1 MCYKKTGK
9 IYAIKEMSKAKII
22 DKNSV
27 DSILGEKK
35 ILSEIYHP
43 FIVNMIYSFQDSDY
57 LYLVME
63 LISGGNLRYNL
74 TINKTFEENQIKFII
89 GCIMTGLKY
98 IHSKNILHRDIKPEN
113 LVFDS
118 RGYLRITDFGIAK
131 HYVINNKKD
140 TSGTIGYLAPEVLCN
155 VNHNFSIDYYAVG
168 IITFELIFGHRPYI
182 GKNKH
187 EVKQLILTKQAKVD
201 YDDLPEG
208 FSNNIAD
215 FINKLIQRKPKN
227 RLGKNN
233 IDEVLN
239 HTWFGDFDWDNCAK
253 KNLRAPYIPKF
264 GDNFDK
270 NYCLKSY
277 KIGTETMQRYE
288 KIMEKDDI
296 NTIFKDFNCNKIPAE
311 LKGFSTKKNN
321 ENKIVNNNISSNIS
335 TTSISKNNKIEN
347 IQKNKAI
354 LNNIIEINKN
364 LIQNKLD
371 NNNVSNLGIKNNH
384 NKSKENIDNVNKE
397 VKNNNNL
404 EISTKKQNINLN
416 IINSQRNVA
425 NNKEKE
431 ENEFIIKNSLKNKSI
446 SKKKMNRNI
455 SAKNIYRNRYNL
467 FYNSSQG
474 SKIDL
479 NLNLGIIKSKRQSE
493 ITSYRCKKE
502 NNLNQNPKLNRASS
516 NIYYNSQSNKK
527 LFLQNKKDTNIV
539 IPRTKKDFIK
549 KELLKNNSLIYSL
562 NKNQNEIN
570 FNFEKKNIPSIFM
583 SSTFYPKKNKNKIF
597 NHSRMSSK
605 RLMQNNS
612 LNNLNE
618 NKYLKEEDIKKKV
631 KNNFIENIN
640 LSRKNIMNNNDKK
653 LPFLSLSISKIKKN
667 KIEPNSGKNDIFF
680 KFNQK
685 NNNKTSRG
693 NNKIKNGLNYD
704 FLSERIK

>member
-1 MCYKKTGK
+1 
-9 IYAIKEMSKAKII
+9 MSKAKII

-270 NYCLKSY
+270 NYCLKIY

-384 NKSKENIDNVNKE
+384 NKSKENIYNVNKE

-404 EISTKKQNINLN
+404 KISTKKQNINLN

-549 KELLKNNSLIYSL
+549 KELLKNNSLIYTL

-583 SSTFYPKKNKNKIF
+583 SSTFYPKKNNNKIF

-667 KIEPNSGKNDIFF
+667 KIELNSGKNDIFF

>member
-1 MCYKKTGK
+1 
-9 IYAIKEMSKAKII
+9 MSKAKII

-270 NYCLKSY
+270 NYCLKIH

-416 IINSQRNVA
+416 IINSQRNVV

-549 KELLKNNSLIYSL
+549 KELLKNNSLIYTL

-583 SSTFYPKKNKNKIF
+583 SSTFYPKKNNNKIF

-631 KNNFIENIN
+631 KNNFFENIN

>member
-270 NYCLKSY
+270 NYCLKIY

-570 FNFEKKNIPSIFM
+570 FNFEKKNISSIFM
-583 SSTFYPKKNKNKIF
+583 SSTFYPKKNNNKIF

>member
-1 MCYKKTGK
+1 
-9 IYAIKEMSKAKII
+9 MSKAKII

-384 NKSKENIDNVNKE
+384 NKSKENIYNVNKE

-404 EISTKKQNINLN
+404 KISTKKQNINLN

-549 KELLKNNSLIYSL
+549 KELLKNNSLIYTL

-583 SSTFYPKKNKNKIF
+583 SSTFYPKKNNNKIF

>member
-1 MCYKKTGK
+1 
-9 IYAIKEMSKAKII
+9 MSKAKII

-270 NYCLKSY
+270 NYCLKIY

-384 NKSKENIDNVNKE
+384 NKSKENINNVNKE

-549 KELLKNNSLIYSL
+549 KELLKNNSLIYTL

-583 SSTFYPKKNKNKIF
+583 SSTFYPKKNNNKIF

-631 KNNFIENIN
+631 KNIFIENIN

>member
-1 MCYKKTGK
+1 
-9 IYAIKEMSKAKII
+9 MSKAKII

-270 NYCLKSY
+270 NYCLKIY

-570 FNFEKKNIPSIFM
+570 FNFEKKNISSIFM
-583 SSTFYPKKNKNKIF
+583 SSTFYPKKNNNKIF

>member
-1 MCYKKTGK
+1 
-9 IYAIKEMSKAKII
+9 MSKAKII

-384 NKSKENIDNVNKE
+384 NKSKENIDNVKKE

-527 LFLQNKKDTNIV
+527 LFLQNKKDTNII

-583 SSTFYPKKNKNKIF
+583 SSTFYPKKNSNKIF
-597 NHSRMSSK
+597 SHSRMSSK
-605 RLMQNNS
+605 RLMQNNT

-667 KIEPNSGKNDIFF
+667 KIEPNSRKNDIFF

>member
-1 MCYKKTGK
+1 
-9 IYAIKEMSKAKII
+9 MSKAKII

-270 NYCLKSY
+270 NYCLKIY

-527 LFLQNKKDTNIV
+527 LFLQNKKDTNII

-583 SSTFYPKKNKNKIF
+583 SSTFYPKKNNNKIF

-631 KNNFIENIN
+631 KNNFIKNIN
-640 LSRKNIMNNNDKK
+640 LSRKNIMNNKDKK

-667 KIEPNSGKNDIFF
+667 KIEPNSRKNDIFF

>member
-1 MCYKKTGK
+1 
-9 IYAIKEMSKAKII
+9 MSKAKII

-270 NYCLKSY
+270 NYCLKIY

-502 NNLNQNPKLNRASS
+502 NNLNKNPKLNRASS

-583 SSTFYPKKNKNKIF
+583 SSTFYPKKNNNKIF

-667 KIEPNSGKNDIFF
+667 KIEPNSRKNDIFF

-685 NNNKTSRG
+685 NNHKTSRG

>member
-1 MCYKKTGK
+1 
-9 IYAIKEMSKAKII
+9 MSKAKII

-549 KELLKNNSLIYSL
+549 KELLKNNSLIYTL
-562 NKNQNEIN
+562 NKNQNEIK

-583 SSTFYPKKNKNKIF
+583 SSTFYPKKNNNKIF

>member
-1 MCYKKTGK
+1 
-9 IYAIKEMSKAKII
+9 MSKAKII

-270 NYCLKSY
+270 NYCLKIH

-321 ENKIVNNNISSNIS
+321 ENKIANNNISSNIS

-446 SKKKMNRNI
+446 SKKRMNRNI

-583 SSTFYPKKNKNKIF
+583 SSTFYPKKNNNKIF

-680 KFNQK
+680 KFNKK

>member
-1 MCYKKTGK
+1 
-9 IYAIKEMSKAKII
+9 MSKAKII

-270 NYCLKSY
+270 NYCLKIY

-384 NKSKENIDNVNKE
+384 NKSKENIYNVNKE

-404 EISTKKQNINLN
+404 KISTKKQNINLN

-549 KELLKNNSLIYSL
+549 KELLKNNSLIYTL

-583 SSTFYPKKNKNKIF
+583 SSTFYPKKNNNKIF

>member
-1 MCYKKTGK
+1 
-9 IYAIKEMSKAKII
+9 MSKAKII

-201 YDDLPEG
+201 YDDLPDG

-384 NKSKENIDNVNKE
+384 NKSKENIYNVNKE

-404 EISTKKQNINLN
+404 KISTKKQNINLN

-527 LFLQNKKDTNIV
+527 LFLQNKKDTNII

-549 KELLKNNSLIYSL
+549 KELLKNNSLIYTL
-562 NKNQNEIN
+562 NKNQNKIK

-583 SSTFYPKKNKNKIF
+583 SSTFYPKKNNNKIF

-680 KFNQK
+680 KFNKK

>member
-1 MCYKKTGK
+1 
-9 IYAIKEMSKAKII
+9 MSKAKII

-270 NYCLKSY
+270 NYCLKIH

-371 NNNVSNLGIKNNH
+371 NNNISNLGIKNNH
-384 NKSKENIDNVNKE
+384 NKLKENIDNVNKE

-404 EISTKKQNINLN
+404 KISTKKQNINLN

-493 ITSYRCKKE
+493 ITSYRYKKE

-583 SSTFYPKKNKNKIF
+583 SSTFYPKKNNNKIF

-667 KIEPNSGKNDIFF
+667 KIEPNSRKNDIFF

>member
-1 MCYKKTGK
+1 
-9 IYAIKEMSKAKII
+9 MSKAKII

-270 NYCLKSY
+270 NYCLKIY

-384 NKSKENIDNVNKE
+384 NKSKENIYNVNKE
-397 VKNNNNL
+397 VKNNNKL
-404 EISTKKQNINLN
+404 KISTKKQNININ

-549 KELLKNNSLIYSL
+549 KELLKNNSLIYTL

-583 SSTFYPKKNKNKIF
+583 SSTFYPKKNNNKIF

-667 KIEPNSGKNDIFF
+667 KIEPNSGKNNIFF

>member
-1 MCYKKTGK
+1 
-9 IYAIKEMSKAKII
+9 MSKAKII

-187 EVKQLILTKQAKVD
+187 EVKQLMLTKQAKVD

-270 NYCLKSY
+270 NYCLKIY

-321 ENKIVNNNISSNIS
+321 ENIIVNNNISSNIS

-384 NKSKENIDNVNKE
+384 NKSKENIHNVNKE

-549 KELLKNNSLIYSL
+549 KELLKNNSLIYTL

-583 SSTFYPKKNKNKIF
+583 SSTFYPKKNNNKIF

>member
-1 MCYKKTGK
+1 
-9 IYAIKEMSKAKII
+9 MSKAKII

-215 FINKLIQRKPKN
+215 FINKLIKRKPKN

-354 LNNIIEINKN
+354 LNN
-364 LIQNKLD
+364 
-371 NNNVSNLGIKNNH
+371 
-384 NKSKENIDNVNKE
+384 
-397 VKNNNNL
+397 
-404 EISTKKQNINLN
+404 NLN

-667 KIEPNSGKNDIFF
+667 KIEPNSRKNDIFF

>member
-1 MCYKKTGK
+1 
-9 IYAIKEMSKAKII
+9 MSKAKII

-425 NNKEKE
+425 KNKEKE

-527 LFLQNKKDTNIV
+527 LFLQNKKDTNII

-583 SSTFYPKKNKNKIF
+583 SSTFYPKKNNNKIF

-631 KNNFIENIN
+631 KNNFIESIN

-685 NNNKTSRG
+685 NKNKTSRG

>member
-1 MCYKKTGK
+1 
-9 IYAIKEMSKAKII
+9 MSKAKII

-270 NYCLKSY
+270 NYCLKIH

-416 IINSQRNVA
+416 IINSQRNVV

-502 NNLNQNPKLNRASS
+502 NNLNQNPKFYRASS

-549 KELLKNNSLIYSL
+549 KELLKNNSLIYTL

-583 SSTFYPKKNKNKIF
+583 SSTFYPKKNNNKIF

>member
-1 MCYKKTGK
+1 
-9 IYAIKEMSKAKII
+9 MSKAKII

-404 EISTKKQNINLN
+404 EISSKKQNINLN

-583 SSTFYPKKNKNKIF
+583 SSTFYPKKNNNKIF

-667 KIEPNSGKNDIFF
+667 KIELNSGKNDIFF

>member
-1 MCYKKTGK
+1 
-9 IYAIKEMSKAKII
+9 MSKAKII

-384 NKSKENIDNVNKE
+384 NKSKENIHNVNKE

-493 ITSYRCKKE
+493 ITSYRYKKE

-549 KELLKNNSLIYSL
+549 KELLKNNSLIYTL

>member
-1 MCYKKTGK
+1 
-9 IYAIKEMSKAKII
+9 MSKAKII

-270 NYCLKSY
+270 NYCLKIY

-527 LFLQNKKDTNIV
+527 LFLQNKKNTNIV

-549 KELLKNNSLIYSL
+549 KELLKNNSLIYTL

-583 SSTFYPKKNKNKIF
+583 SSTFYPKKNNNKIF

>member
-1 MCYKKTGK
+1 
-9 IYAIKEMSKAKII
+9 MSKAKII

-187 EVKQLILTKQAKVD
+187 EVKQLMLTKQAKVD

-270 NYCLKSY
+270 NYCLKIY

-384 NKSKENIDNVNKE
+384 NKSKENIHNVNKE

-549 KELLKNNSLIYSL
+549 KELLKNNSLIYTL

-583 SSTFYPKKNKNKIF
+583 SSTFYPKKNNNKIF

-631 KNNFIENIN
+631 KNNFIKNIN
-640 LSRKNIMNNNDKK
+640 LSRKNIMNNNEKK

>member
-1 MCYKKTGK
+1 
-9 IYAIKEMSKAKII
+9 MSKAKII

-364 LIQNKLD
+364 LIQNKFD

-527 LFLQNKKDTNIV
+527 LFLQNKKDTNII

-549 KELLKNNSLIYSL
+549 KELLKNNSLIYTL
-562 NKNQNEIN
+562 NKNQNKIK

-583 SSTFYPKKNKNKIF
+583 SSTFYPKKNNNKIF

>member
-404 EISTKKQNINLN
+404 KISTKKQNINLN

>member
-1 MCYKKTGK
+1 
-9 IYAIKEMSKAKII
+9 MSKAKII

-131 HYVINNKKD
+131 HYVTNNKKD

-270 NYCLKSY
+270 NYCLKIY

-479 NLNLGIIKSKRQSE
+479 NLNLGIIKSKRKSE

-502 NNLNQNPKLNRASS
+502 NNLNQNPKFYRASS

-527 LFLQNKKDTNIV
+527 LFLQNKKYTNIV

-549 KELLKNNSLIYSL
+549 KELLKNNSLIYTL

>member
-1 MCYKKTGK
+1 
-9 IYAIKEMSKAKII
+9 MSKAKII

-201 YDDLPEG
+201 YNDLPEG

-270 NYCLKSY
+270 NYCLKIY

-583 SSTFYPKKNKNKIF
+583 SSTFYPKKNNNKIF

-667 KIEPNSGKNDIFF
+667 KIELNSGKNDIFF

>member
-1 MCYKKTGK
+1 
-9 IYAIKEMSKAKII
+9 MSKAKII

-270 NYCLKSY
+270 NYCLKIY

-384 NKSKENIDNVNKE
+384 NKSKENINNVNKE

-455 SAKNIYRNRYNL
+455 SAKNIYRNRYNI

-549 KELLKNNSLIYSL
+549 KELLKNNSLIYTL

-583 SSTFYPKKNKNKIF
+583 SSTFYPKKNNNKIF

-667 KIEPNSGKNDIFF
+667 KIEPNSGKNNIFF

>member
-1 MCYKKTGK
+1 
-9 IYAIKEMSKAKII
+9 MSKAKII

-270 NYCLKSY
+270 NYCLKIY

-404 EISTKKQNINLN
+404 EISSKKQNINLN

-549 KELLKNNSLIYSL
+549 KELLKNNSLIYTL

-583 SSTFYPKKNKNKIF
+583 SSTFYPKKNNNKIF

-667 KIEPNSGKNDIFF
+667 KIELNSGKNDIFF

>member
-1 MCYKKTGK
+1 
-9 IYAIKEMSKAKII
+9 MSKAKII

-270 NYCLKSY
+270 NYCLKIY

-583 SSTFYPKKNKNKIF
+583 SSTFYPKKNNNKIF

>member
-1 MCYKKTGK
+1 
-9 IYAIKEMSKAKII
+9 MSKAKII

-270 NYCLKSY
+270 NYCLKIY

-397 VKNNNNL
+397 VKKNNNL

-549 KELLKNNSLIYSL
+549 KELLKNNSLIYTL

-583 SSTFYPKKNKNKIF
+583 SSTFYPKKNNNKIF

-667 KIEPNSGKNDIFF
+667 KIELNSGKNDIFF

>member
-1 MCYKKTGK
+1 
-9 IYAIKEMSKAKII
+9 MSKAKII

-270 NYCLKSY
+270 NYCLKIY

-549 KELLKNNSLIYSL
+549 KELLKNNSLIYTL

-583 SSTFYPKKNKNKIF
+583 SSTFYPKKNNNKIF

-667 KIEPNSGKNDIFF
+667 KIELNSGKNDIFF

>member
-1 MCYKKTGK
+1 
-9 IYAIKEMSKAKII
+9 MSKAKII

-208 FSNNIAD
+208 FSDNIAD

-270 NYCLKSY
+270 NYCLKIY

-384 NKSKENIDNVNKE
+384 NKSKENIYNVNKE

-404 EISTKKQNINLN
+404 KISTKKQNINLN

-549 KELLKNNSLIYSL
+549 KELLKNNSLIYTL

-583 SSTFYPKKNKNKIF
+583 SSTFYPKKNNNKIF

>member
-1 MCYKKTGK
+1 
-9 IYAIKEMSKAKII
+9 
-22 DKNSV
+22 
-27 DSILGEKK
+27 
-35 ILSEIYHP
+35 
-43 FIVNMIYSFQDSDY
+43 
-57 LYLVME
+57 
-63 LISGGNLRYNL
+63 
-74 TINKTFEENQIKFII
+74 
-89 GCIMTGLKY
+89 
-98 IHSKNILHRDIKPEN
+98 
-113 LVFDS
+113 
-118 RGYLRITDFGIAK
+118 
-131 HYVINNKKD
+131 
-140 TSGTIGYLAPEVLCN
+140 
-155 VNHNFSIDYYAVG
+155 
-168 IITFELIFGHRPYI
+168 
-182 GKNKH
+182 
-187 EVKQLILTKQAKVD
+187 
-201 YDDLPEG
+201 
-208 FSNNIAD
+208 
-215 FINKLIQRKPKN
+215 
-227 RLGKNN
+227 
-233 IDEVLN
+233 
-239 HTWFGDFDWDNCAK
+239 
-253 KNLRAPYIPKF
+253 
-264 GDNFDK
+264 
-270 NYCLKSY
+270 
-277 KIGTETMQRYE
+277 
-288 KIMEKDDI
+288 
-296 NTIFKDFNCNKIPAE
+296 
-311 LKGFSTKKNN
+311 
-321 ENKIVNNNISSNIS
+321 
-335 TTSISKNNKIEN
+335 
-347 IQKNKAI
+347 
-354 LNNIIEINKN
+354 
-364 LIQNKLD
+364 
-371 NNNVSNLGIKNNH
+371 
-384 NKSKENIDNVNKE
+384 
-397 VKNNNNL
+397 
-404 EISTKKQNINLN
+404 
-416 IINSQRNVA
+416 
-425 NNKEKE
+425 
-431 ENEFIIKNSLKNKSI
+431 
-446 SKKKMNRNI
+446 MNRNI

-493 ITSYRCKKE
+493 ITSYRYKKE

-667 KIEPNSGKNDIFF
+667 KIELNSGKNDIFF

>member
-1 MCYKKTGK
+1 
-9 IYAIKEMSKAKII
+9 MSKAKII

-140 TSGTIGYLAPEVLCN
+140 TSGTIGYLAPEVLCK

-270 NYCLKSY
+270 NYCLKIY

-455 SAKNIYRNRYNL
+455 SAKNMYRNRYNL

-583 SSTFYPKKNKNKIF
+583 SSTFYPKKNNNKIF

>member
-1 MCYKKTGK
+1 
-9 IYAIKEMSKAKII
+9 MSKAKII

-527 LFLQNKKDTNIV
+527 LFLQNKKDTNII

-549 KELLKNNSLIYSL
+549 KELLKNNSLIYTL

-583 SSTFYPKKNKNKIF
+583 SSTFYPKKNNNKIF